1 MRLIF
6 IRHPRTEANEK
17 KLVYGRT
24 DALYSQS
31 GLATIPGIV
40 AALHDIRID
49 KLYTSPLTRTRL
61 LACAI
66 GEDHGIMP
74 EDIAEDERIIEM
86 DFGLFEN
93 KTIPQL
99 RQQYPEEYGQYIKQ
113 FEEYAVPQG
122 ESYRQ
127 VYHRV
132 GAFLEEIYEIY
143 ETRSAG
149 GSGAAGDNSED
160 ANEKKRQPAERTN
173 LAGTGRRKATGQ
185 QGQPGQQG
193 FAERTVVAV
202 AHSMVI
208 HAALAHLLHLNLSD
222 VWHIKVEPGSIVDLD
237 YRCGFAMLQELK
249 GPYNVREAVQAE
261 RNT

>member
-1 MRLIF
+1 
-6 IRHPRTEANEK
+6 
-17 KLVYGRT
+17 
-24 DALYSQS
+24 
-31 GLATIPGIV
+31 
-40 AALHDIRID
+40 
-49 KLYTSPLTRTRL
+49 
-61 LACAI
+61 
-66 GEDHGIMP
+66 MP

-143 ETRSAG
+143 ETRS
-149 GSGAAGDNSED
+149 AGDNSED